1 MVGLIHNYMLLSA
14 QIFGLVC
21 YKPLA
26 IKKLSLRVLFHPQ
39 SLSQSGPLQVFS
51 ESMCNKMVF
60 FMFGF
65 ILSPNTSTAL
75 EVEWG
80 SVFHAK
86 RKTKPQKSEVL
97 GRLSSGSWTP

>member
-65 ILSPNTSTAL
+65 ILSPNTSIAL
-75 EVEWG
+75 EEEWG

-86 RKTKPQKSEVL
+86 RKTKPQKSEVS